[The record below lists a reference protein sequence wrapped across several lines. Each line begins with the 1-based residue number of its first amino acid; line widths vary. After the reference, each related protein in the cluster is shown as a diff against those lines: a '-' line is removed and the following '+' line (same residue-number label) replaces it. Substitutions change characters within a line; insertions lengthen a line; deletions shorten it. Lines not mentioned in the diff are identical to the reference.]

1 MFHGPRTACSGRRR
15 GRLGRLAASPHRL
28 AHCGLPQDKTAGS
41 RIPPSLWRLAVRLV
55 QTYGICRT
63 ATVLGLN
70 YHRLQKHVEAAART
84 QPPSSEPA
92 FVELPAPALFGKQC
106 VFELANDAG
115 ATMRVQ
121 LTGYDAA
128 DIAALSRSFWSAP

>member
-1 MFHGPRTACSGRRR
+1 MPTNKRGSLPVDLLRARDRFQAWRNCRPRTG
-15 GRLGRLAASPHRL
+15 SP
-28 AHCGLPQDKTAGS
+28 
-41 RIPPSLWRLAVRLV
+41 IPPSLWRLAVRLA
-55 QTYGICRT
+55 QTHGISRT

-70 YHRLQKHVEAAART
+70 YHRLQKHLAAAART

-106 VFELANDAG
+106 QFELANGTG

-121 LTGYDAA
+121 LTGFDAA
-128 DIAALSRSFWSAP
+128 DIEALARSFWSAP

>member
-1 MFHGPRTACSGRRR
+1 MAANKCGPLPDDLLRARNRFQTWRSRR
-15 GRLGRLAASPHRL
+15 P
-28 AHCGLPQDKTAGS
+28 TAGS

-55 QTYGICRT
+55 QTHGISRT

-84 QPPSSEPA
+84 QPQSSEPA

-106 VFELANDAG
+106 QFELANGTG

-121 LTGYDAA
+121 LTGFDTA
-128 DIAALSRSFWSAP
+128 DVEALARSFWSSQ

>member
-1 MFHGPRTACSGRRR
+1 MAARKRGELPADLLR
-15 GRLGRLAASPHRL
+15 GRDRFQAWRSRRP
-28 AHCGLPQDKTAGS
+28 TAGS
-41 RIPPSLWRLAVRLV
+41 RIPPSLWRLAIRLV
-55 QTYGICRT
+55 QSYGISRT

-106 VFELANDAG
+106 QFELANGTG

-121 LTGYDAA
+121 LVGYDAA
-128 DIAALSRSFWSAP
+128 DVEALSRSFWSSH

>member
-1 MFHGPRTACSGRRR
+1 MAARKRGELPADLLR
-15 GRLGRLAASPHRL
+15 GRDRFQAWRSRRP
-28 AHCGLPQDKTAGS
+28 TVGS

-55 QTYGICRT
+55 QTYGISRT

-70 YHRLQKHVEAAART
+70 YHRLQKHVEAAVRT

-106 VFELANDAG
+106 QFELANGTG

-121 LTGYDAA
+121 LVGYDAA
-128 DIAALSRSFWSAP
+128 DVEALSRSFWSSY